1 MTYGTADN
9 ATIPIWFGAFVFAS
23 LAALTAAVFLGRGWG
38 DLAARKRHGER
49 LTDEEAAG
57 LKRSRRRFLIWAGAL
72 LAAGAA
78 AFLVIKG

>member
-23 LAALTAAVFLGRGWG
+23 LAALTSAVFLGLDWG
-38 DLAARKRHGER
+38 DLAERKRHGEK

-57 LKRSRRRFLIWAGAL
+57 LKRSRRRFLIWAGAS

-78 AFLVIKG
+78 AFFVIKG